1 MARLYLI
8 TDPLLDSKEL
18 LHLYDEAM
26 LGGLGLFQLR
36 VKGLDDSCFFKLA
49 EEFSNR
55 CSKAG
60 VALIINDRPDIAML
74 VGAAGVHVGRCDLPV
89 KTVRRLVGDDM
100 LVGSSIHDPSQAVA
114 AVRAGASY
122 VAIGPCFATSVKP
135 DQRPVG
141 ITVLRQTVS
150 ATDAP
155 VCAIGGITPVNL
167 GEVLDARPAYAAVI
181 TAVSRSDSPLRV
193 KEFLLEEMKR
203 DGGLTLQDI

>member
-8 TDPLLDSKEL
+8 TDSELGPKEL

-26 LGGLGLFQLR
+26 LEGLGLFQLR
-36 VKGLDDSCFFKLA
+36 VKDLDDSSFFRLA
-49 EEFSNR
+49 EKFSDR
-55 CSKAG
+55 CSKVG
-60 VALIINDRPDIAML
+60 VALIINDRPDIAMM

-89 KTVRRLVGDDM
+89 KIVRRLVGDDM
-100 LVGSSIHDPSQAVA
+100 LIGSSIHNPSQAGSA
-114 AVRAGASY
+114 IRAGASY
-122 VAIGPCFATSVKP
+122 VAIGPCFRTSVKP

-141 ITVLRQTVS
+141 TTVLRQTVS

-193 KEFLLEEMKR
+193 KEFLLEEMRR
-203 DGGLTLQDI
+203 DGELTLQDI